1 MRVIWNDDKRALRT
15 HECLTA
21 LAIYRA
27 YKKAG
32 DDYLA
37 EVDVAKSGYV
47 VRKDIRNTT
56 PSTVFEEFTDLYQNL
71 VKDIDSLYSDKDG
84 MSQKMMQGE
93 WNPIEELMKD
103 DRMKNAIGAFL
114 QRKNMILHRMTE
126 DEAFDAAR
134 DTLHAAIDDM
144 KGFIGAFMADA
155 TQTLVTAISRNNMK
169 DGKDIGALRPK
180 VVGLDW
186 SGLVVR
192 IDVDDET
199 IMLNDAKEEEEDSAS
214 AAPFDP
220 SYG

>member
-32 DDYLA
+32 DDYLT

-71 VKDIDSLYSDKDG
+71 VKDIDALHSDKDG
-84 MSQKMMQGE
+84 MSQKMMSGE

-103 DRMKNAIGAFL
+103 NRMKNAIGVFL

-180 VVGLDW
+180 VVGLPLPNHLSWRRSW
-186 SGLVVR
+186 SR
-192 IDVDDET
+192 RCC
-199 IMLNDAKEEEEDSAS
+199 MSR
-214 AAPFDP
+214 
-220 SYG
+220 

>member
-32 DDYLA
+32 DDYLT

-71 VKDIDSLYSDKDG
+71 VKDIDALHSDKDG
-84 MSQKMMQGE
+84 MSQKMMSGE

-103 DRMKNAIGAFL
+103 NRMKNAIGVFL

-155 TQTLVTAISRNNMK
+155 AQTLMTAIARNNMK

-180 VVGLDW
+180 VLGLDW

>member
-32 DDYLA
+32 DDYLT

-71 VKDIDSLYSDKDG
+71 VKDIDALHSDKDG
-84 MSQKMMQGE
+84 MSQKMIQGE

-103 DRMKNAIGAFL
+103 NRMKLSLIH
-114 QRKNMILHRMTE
+114 I
-126 DEAFDAAR
+126 
-134 DTLHAAIDDM
+134 
-144 KGFIGAFMADA
+144 
-155 TQTLVTAISRNNMK
+155 
-169 DGKDIGALRPK
+169 
-180 VVGLDW
+180 
-186 SGLVVR
+186 
-192 IDVDDET
+192 
-199 IMLNDAKEEEEDSAS
+199 
-214 AAPFDP
+214 
-220 SYG
+220 

>member
-32 DDYLA
+32 DDYLT

-71 VKDIDSLYSDKDG
+71 VKDIDALHSDKDG
-84 MSQKMMQGE
+84 MSQKMIQGE

-103 DRMKNAIGAFL
+103 NRMKNAIGAFL

-134 DTLHAAIDDM
+134 DNLHAAIDDM

-155 TQTLVTAISRNNMK
+155 AQTLMTAIARNNMK

-180 VVGLDW
+180 VLGLDW

-199 IMLNDAKEEEEDSAS
+199 IMLNDAKEEEEESAS
-214 AAPFDP
+214 ATTFDP

>member
-199 IMLNDAKEEEEDSAS
+199 IMLNDAKEEEEDSAN